1 MCFEKADQG
10 RKQGRIAG
18 SRAQLICVDSGQ
30 VDEPLSPPRITKRC
44 RKCGEGE
51 RERIIWLRG
60 RHDLD
65 MRLKR

>member
-1 MCFEKADQG
+1 MRFEKADQG
-10 RKQGRIAG
+10 RKEGKIAG

-30 VDEPLSPPRITKRC
+30 VDEPLSTARITKRC
-44 RKCGEGE
+44 RKRGKGE
-51 RERIIWLRG
+51 RKRVIWLRG